1 MSGNIT
7 DQMCSGI
14 NRTQAVLVF
23 VTKNYVNKV
32 AGTDR
37 RDNCKKEF
45 QYAELKKSAQF
56 MIPVVMEP
64 SMRKT
69 STWSGPVAMNLG
81 GTLYVDYSS
90 DDNFVEMVS
99 NLCSR
104 IRGIITPICDIIG
117 PSSNLTASSTVP
129 ASSAFKPLEQL
140 TEEELGRWL
149 KSIKLFQLIP
159 NLKEHDVSGE
169 ILALCETVEEIVEF
183 GCKTA
188 QARLLFRKVQ
198 EAKASGGVS
207 LSLLSDC
214 TPASAL
220 TEVPATALPANG
232 PAPASVPAAPG
243 KYNLQAIAYHII
255 HLTCT
260 PLVTAPLTV
269 PPAAAIPGTDVP
281 CPSPL

>member
-1 MSGNIT
+1 
-7 DQMCSGI
+7 MCSGI
-14 NRTQAVLVF
+14 DRTQAVLVF

-32 AGTDR
+32 AGTDT

-117 PSSNLTASSTVP
+117 SSSNLP
-129 ASSAFKPLEQL
+129 ASSMAPAASAFKALEQL

-149 KSIKLFQLIP
+149 KSIKLSQLIP
-159 NLKEHDVSGE
+159 NLVEHDVSGE
-169 ILALCETVEEIVEF
+169 MLALCDTVEEIMEF

-188 QARLLFRKVQ
+188 QAKLLLRKIQ
-198 EAKASGGVS
+198 EAKTSGGVS
-207 LSLLSDC
+207 LSLLSDS
-214 TPASAL
+214 TPASAP
-220 TEVPATALPANG
+220 TAVPSTALS
-232 PAPASVPAAPG
+232 ASVPTSAAVPAAPG
-243 KYNLQAIAYHII
+243 E
-255 HLTCT
+255 
-260 PLVTAPLTV
+260 
-269 PPAAAIPGTDVP
+269 
-281 CPSPL
+281 

>member
-32 AGTDR
+32 AGTDT

-69 STWSGPVAMNLG
+69 STWDGPVGMNLG

-104 IRGIITPICDIIG
+104 IRGIISPICDIIG
-117 PSSNLTASSTVP
+117 SSSNLPASSTVP

-159 NLKEHDVSGE
+159 NLKEHDVNGE
-169 ILALCETVEEIVEF
+169 MLALCETVEEIVEF

-269 PPAAAIPGTDVP
+269 PPAAAIPGTDIP

>member
-1 MSGNIT
+1 
-7 DQMCSGI
+7 MCSGI

-32 AGTDR
+32 AGTDT

-104 IRGIITPICDIIG
+104 IRGIISPICDKIG
-117 PSSNLTASSTVP
+117 SSSNLPASSTVP
-129 ASSAFKPLEQL
+129 PSSAFKPLEQL